1 MIRIITDSASDIVNN
16 DREDLMVLPINITF
30 CDEEYQDGVTLTHKM
45 FYEKLIECD
54 ELPITSQVPPYVFG
68 QAYKDVKEKG
78 DRAIV
83 ITLSS
88 KLSGTC
94 QSANMAAEEYGDVV
108 QVVDSENASIG
119 QHALV
124 EYALRLKDS
133 GLAFEEIVKKLEE
146 DKSRIR
152 LVALLD
158 TLEYLKKGGRISK
171 AAAMAGSLLS
181 IKPVIAIQR
190 GEVAILGKAR
200 GSKQGNNLLAEQ
212 IRLTGG
218 IDFDKP
224 FVLGYTGLDDSLLQK
239 YIVDHEEYWK
249 SSVEALETS
258 SVGGTIGTHVGPGA
272 IGVAFFS
279 AGDHENN
286 I

>member
-1 MIRIITDSASDIVNN
+1 MIRIITDSASDIVGNK
-16 DREDLMVLPINITF
+16 RKDLRVLPVSIAF
-30 CDEEYQDGVTLTHKM
+30 GEEEFQDGINLTHQM

-54 ELPITSQVPPYVFG
+54 ELPVTSQVPPFAFEEAFREAMETGNQVI
-68 QAYKDVKEKG
+68 A
-78 DRAIV
+78 

-88 KLSGTC
+88 KLSGTW
-94 QSANMAAEEYGDVV
+94 QSACIAAEGFGGKVR
-108 QVVDSENASIG
+108 VVDSENASIG

-124 EYALRLKDS
+124 EYALRLKDA
-133 GLAFEEIVKKLEE
+133 GLGLEEIVEKLEA
-146 DKSRIR
+146 DKKRIR
-152 LVALLD
+152 LIALLD

-212 IRLTGG
+212 IRQTGG
-218 IDFDKP
+218 IDFGKP
-224 FVLGYTGLDDSLLQK
+224 FVLGYTGLSDALLRK
-239 YIVDHEEYWK
+239 YIKDHESFWK
-249 SSVEALETS
+249 SSVDALETS
-258 SVGGTIGTHVGPGA
+258 SVGGTIGTHIGPGA

-279 AGDHENN
+279 AGNC

>member
-1 MIRIITDSASDIVNN
+1 MIRIITDSASDIVASG
-16 DREDLMVLPINITF
+16 REDLTVLPINITF
-30 CDEEYQDGVTLTHKM
+30 GGEEYQDGVTMTHRM
-45 FYEKLIECD
+45 FYEKLVECD
-54 ELPITSQVPPYVFG
+54 ELPITSQVPPYAFEEV
-68 QAYKDVKEKG
+68 YREVKEKG
-78 DRAIV
+78 DQAIV
-83 ITLSS
+83 VTLSS
-88 KLSGTC
+88 RLSGTC
-94 QSANMAAEEYGDVV
+94 QSANMAAEEYGDTVR
-108 QVVDSENASIG
+108 VVDSENASIG

-133 GLAFEEIVKKLEE
+133 GLPFEEIAEKLEK

-181 IKPVIAIQR
+181 IKPVIAIQG

-200 GSKQGNNLLAEQ
+200 GSRQGNNLLTEQ
-212 IRLTGG
+212 IRQAGG
-218 IDFDKP
+218 VDFDKP
-224 FVLGYTGLDDSLLQK
+224 FVLGYTGLSDSLLQK
-239 YIVDHEEYWK
+239 YIMDHEAYWK
-249 SSVEALETS
+249 SHVDALETS

-279 AGDHENN
+279 AGEN
-286 I
+286 